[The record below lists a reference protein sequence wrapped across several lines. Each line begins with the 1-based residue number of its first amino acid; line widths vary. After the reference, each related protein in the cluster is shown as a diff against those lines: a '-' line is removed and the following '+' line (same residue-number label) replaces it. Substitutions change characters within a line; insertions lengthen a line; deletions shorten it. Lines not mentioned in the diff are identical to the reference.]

1 MQRLVEI
8 IEGRSEATGSAGE
21 ADRVE
26 SDPVEP
32 DPVEPEAA
40 AEADEDTEPEAN

>member
-8 IEGRSEATGSAGE
+8 IEGRSESGEPSGE
-21 ADRVE
+21 ADPVE
-26 SDPVEP
+26 PDPVEP

-40 AEADEDTEPEAN
+40 AESDEEPEPEAD